1 MAPTKLD
8 THACVKLR
16 WDNELHP
23 DPLPTPFGGAQADP
37 SAPPGSLHPHSCPC
51 LSFLSLA
58 PSPSLALIHSNP
70 SSSCSLSHVLF
81 QSLFLSLTKVS
92 IHSLFPSCKF
102 VSCTSLP
109 LSPPTCTP
117 TCTGCFK
124 CLLPLG
130 VVPGQTMEVAV
141 PAGYPQAGRI
151 SRFVVSSLQ
160 EPLSHISHHETLLEH
175 SRV

>member
-1 MAPTKLD
+1 MNCIPTLFLRLSEVPKPTLQRLQVFSTR
-8 THACVKLR
+8 THVHA
-16 WDNELHP
+16 
-23 DPLPTPFGGAQADP
+23 
-37 SAPPGSLHPHSCPC
+37 
-51 LSFLSLA
+51 FLSLA
-58 PSPSLALIHSNP
+58 PSPSLALIHSYP

-102 VSCTSLP
+102 VSCPSLP

-160 EPLSHISHHETLLEH
+160 EPLSHISHHETLLENA
-175 SRV
+175 RV